1 MNDLI
6 PSTTDVPVE
15 TLSADAEGEVSLPQ
29 DIVEQLRD
37 GGLKQQLQLID
48 TIAQAGHPSVLM
60 AFLKQQMTEPPNA
73 TPAVGYALQM
83 LSQSSASGDELDAL
97 ADALVPMP
105 SDRQIDYCPLRQH
118 LMTQDFQAADR
129 VTLEKLC
136 ELAGAA
142 AVKRKW
148 LYFSEVNQFPVADLT
163 TIDLLWRIFSQGKF
177 GFSVQRDLWLS
188 VGQNWGRLWPKIGWR
203 SETWTRYPDEFTW
216 SLSAPRGHLP
226 LSNQLRGVRAMAALM
241 NHPAWNPPQS

>member
-6 PSTTDVPVE
+6 PAPSDGPVE
-15 TLSADAEGEVSLPQ
+15 TISADAEDEASLPQ
-29 DIVEQLRD
+29 DIVEQLR
-37 GGLKQQLQLID
+37 GSALKQQLQLID

-60 AFLKQQMTEPPNA
+60 AFLNQQIAEPLSP
-73 TPAVGYALQM
+73 TPAAGYALQM
-83 LSQSSASGDELDAL
+83 LSQSSISSEKLDGL
-97 ADALVPMP
+97 ADALVPML
-105 SDRQIDYCPLRQH
+105 SDRQIDYCSLRQH

-148 LYFSEVNQFPVADLT
+148 LYFSEVNQFPVADLS

-177 GFSVQRDLWLS
+177 GFSVQRELWLS
-188 VGQNWGRLWPKIGWR
+188 MGQNWDRLWPKIGWR